1 MNKNFDLIVVTGPT
15 ATGKTGFASALAD
28 RLDGEII
35 SADSRQVY
43 RKMTIGTG
51 KDIGEYTVS
60 GKDVPYHLIDICD
73 AGEEYNVFRF
83 KHDFDRVYNDILS
96 RNRTPILC
104 GGSGLYIESVLKDYK
119 LLNVPVNEKL
129 RRELEAKS
137 DEELTIMLNELT
149 VPHNITDTSYRKRLV
164 RAVEIAVWQKDHPV
178 GDPGHNLKFIMFG
191 IHFEREI
198 IKKRITERLRQRLD
212 DGMVREAQMLLN
224 EGISKDK
231 LVYYGLEYKFLAEY
245 LDGQYG
251 YNDMFQKLNSAIH
264 RFAKR
269 QMTWFRKMERDGMTI
284 NWIDGNLS
292 VHDKL
297 EYALKIIGKNIG
309 QEK

>member
-15 ATGKTGFASALAD
+15 ATGKTGFAAALAD

-43 RKMTIGTG
+43 RGMTIGTG
-51 KDIGEYTVS
+51 KDIGEYTV
-60 GKDVPYHLIDICD
+60 GGRNIPYHLIDICD

-83 KHDFDRVYNDILS
+83 NRDFESVYSDITA
-96 RNRTPILC
+96 RGKTPVLC

-137 DEELTIMLNELT
+137 NEELTIMLNELT

-164 RAVEIAVWQKDHPV
+164 RAVEIAVWQKDNPV
-178 GDPGHNLKFIMFG
+178 GDPGNKLKYIIFG
-191 IHFEREI
+191 IHFERDT

-212 DGMVREAQMLLN
+212 DGMVREAQLLMN

-231 LVYYGLEYKFLAEY
+231 LIYYGLEYKYLAEY

-269 QMTWFRKMERDGMTI
+269 QMTWFRKMERAGMTI

-292 VHDKL
+292 MHDKL
-297 EYALKIIGKNIG
+297 EYALKIIGNDPN
-309 QEK
+309 

>member
-15 ATGKTGFASALAD
+15 ATGKTGFAAALAG
-28 RLDGEII
+28 RLNGEII

-43 RKMTIGTG
+43 RGMTIGTG
-51 KDIGEYTVS
+51 KDIGEYTAS
-60 GKDVPYHLIDICD
+60 GKDIPYHLIDICD

-83 KHDFDRVYNDILS
+83 KHDFYRVYNDILS

-104 GGSGLYIESVLKDYK
+104 GGSGLYIEAVLKDYG
-119 LLNVPVNEKL
+119 LINVPSDTGSRK
-129 RRELEAKS
+129 ELENKS
-137 DEELTIMLNELT
+137 DEELTGILSKLT
-149 VPHNITDTSYRKRLV
+149 ALHNISDTSNRKRLV
-164 RAVEIAVWQKDHPV
+164 RAVEIAAYQKEHLLENLKEP
-178 GDPGHNLKFIMFG
+178 LKFIMFG
-191 IHFEREI
+191 IHFERDI
-198 IKKRITERLRQRLD
+198 IKKKITERLRQRLD
-212 DGMVREAQMLLN
+212 EGMVREAQLLFN

-231 LVYYGLEYKFLAEY
+231 LVYYGLEYKYLAEY

-292 VHDKL
+292 LHDKL
-297 EYALKIIGKNIG
+297 GYALKIIEKNI
-309 QEK
+309 

>member
-28 RLDGEII
+28 RLNGEII

-43 RKMTIGTG
+43 RGMTIGTG
-51 KDIGEYTVS
+51 KDIGEYTVA
-60 GKDVPYHLIDICD
+60 GKDIPYHLIDICD

-83 KHDFDRVYNDILS
+83 KQDFESVYSDITA
-96 RNRTPILC
+96 RGKTPVLC

-129 RRELEAKS
+129 RKELETKS

-178 GDPGHNLKFIMFG
+178 GDPGNNLKFIIFG
-191 IHFEREI
+191 IHFERDT
-198 IKKRITERLRQRLD
+198 IKKRITQRLRQRLD

-292 VHDKL
+292 LHDKL
-297 EYALKIIGKNIG
+297 GYALKIIGNDPN
-309 QEK
+309 

>member
-15 ATGKTGFASALAD
+15 ATGKTGFAAALAD

-43 RKMTIGTG
+43 RGMTIGTG
-51 KDIGEYTVS
+51 KDIGEYTV
-60 GKDVPYHLIDICD
+60 GGRNIPYHLIDICD

-83 KHDFDRVYNDILS
+83 KRDFESVYSDITA
-96 RNRTPILC
+96 RGKTPVLC

-137 DEELTIMLNELT
+137 NEELTIMLNELT

-164 RAVEIAVWQKDHPV
+164 RAVEIAVWQKDNPV
-178 GDPGHNLKFIMFG
+178 GDPGNKLKYIIFG
-191 IHFEREI
+191 IHFERDT

-212 DGMVREAQMLLN
+212 DGMVREAQMLFN

-231 LVYYGLEYKFLAEY
+231 LVYYGLEYKYLAEY

-269 QMTWFRKMERDGMTI
+269 QMTWFRKMERAGMTI
-284 NWIDGNLS
+284 NWIDGSLS

-297 EYALKIIGKNIG
+297 EYALKIIGNDPN
-309 QEK
+309 

>member
-15 ATGKTGFASALAD
+15 ATGKTGFAAALAD

-43 RKMTIGTG
+43 RGMTIGTG
-51 KDIGEYTVS
+51 KDIGEYTV
-60 GKDVPYHLIDICD
+60 GGRNIPYHLIDICD

-83 KHDFDRVYNDILS
+83 KRDFESVYSDITA
-96 RNRTPILC
+96 RGKTPVLC

-137 DEELTIMLNELT
+137 NEELTIMLNELT

-178 GDPGHNLKFIMFG
+178 GDPGNKLKYIIFG
-191 IHFEREI
+191 IHFERDT

-212 DGMVREAQMLLN
+212 DGMVREAQMLFN

-231 LVYYGLEYKFLAEY
+231 LVYYGLEYKYLAEY

-269 QMTWFRKMERDGMTI
+269 QMTWFRKMERAGMTI

-292 VHDKL
+292 MHDKL
-297 EYALKIIGKNIG
+297 EYALKIIGNDPN
-309 QEK
+309 

>member
-28 RLDGEII
+28 KLDGEII

-43 RKMTIGTG
+43 RGMTIGTG

-60 GKDVPYHLIDICD
+60 GKDIPYHLIDICD

-83 KHDFDRVYNDILS
+83 KHDFESVYSDITA
-96 RNRTPILC
+96 RGKTPVLC
-104 GGSGLYIESVLKDYK
+104 GGSGLYIESVLKDYG
-119 LLNVPVNEKL
+119 LIDVPSDTKL
-129 RRELEAKS
+129 RKELENKS
-137 DEELTIMLNELT
+137 DDNLAGILSKLTAL
-149 VPHNITDTSYRKRLV
+149 HNISDTSNRKRLL
-164 RAVEIAVWQKDHPV
+164 RAIEIAAYQKVHPLENLKE
-178 GDPGHNLKFIMFG
+178 PLKFIMFG

-212 DGMVREAQMLLN
+212 EGMVREAQMLFN

-269 QMTWFRKMERDGMTI
+269 QMTWFRKMERDGMVI

-292 VHDKL
+292 LNDKL
-297 EYALKIIGKNIG
+297 EYALKIIGKNIV